1 VGAVDLLHHLA
12 HDDRARRVGEL
23 RELAQMLVHGAAGAR
38 PLERRTD
45 EQDPLDRR
53 RDGDEFSAYLKIL
66 EVAVSGRC
74 RSS

>member
-1 VGAVDLLHHLA
+1 
-12 HDDRARRVGEL
+12 
-23 RELAQMLVHGAAGAR
+23 MLVHGAAGAR

-45 EQDPLDRR
+45 EQDPLDRW